1 MGFEPTDPFEPP
13 VFKTGA
19 IDHSTNLPYL
29 TGLGSRIRTRSLRV
43 PGAAVYLIDNIPRK
57 TLVPLVGLE
66 PTCRKTHDFESC
78 VSTSSTTPADIGN
91 R

>member
-66 PTCRKTHDFESC
+66 PTHLSAGDFESP
-78 VSTSSTTPADIGN
+78 VSTYFTIWAVI
-91 R
+91 